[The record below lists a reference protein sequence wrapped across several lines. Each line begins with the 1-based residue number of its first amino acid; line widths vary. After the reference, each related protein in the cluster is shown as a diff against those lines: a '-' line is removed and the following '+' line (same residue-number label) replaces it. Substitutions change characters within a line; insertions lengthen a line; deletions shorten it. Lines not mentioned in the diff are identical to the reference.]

1 MSLPFI
7 GLSGKQKYWMTLLTD
22 LYIISACKVSISE
35 EYLQKW
41 WNANYEKWVSVGQMN
56 IKLLLETVTYIA
68 TVETVTCIKCNRN
81 SHVHNALQ
89 KIMWRKL
96 WSFQKCGE
104 KTNKVVHEKLT
115 LDWSDLI
122 IFKCFRVTFSLK
134 RKIIQFPLSFNLHFL
149 QKRAPKL
156 SICHLLTKRSVW
168 VFGVINRANGFSS
181 FQSYHEVVMNLFNSL
196 AKSCTLIWKYS

>member
-1 MSLPFI
+1 MSPPFI

-41 WNANYEKWVSVGQMN
+41 WNANYEKWVSVRQMN

-68 TVETVTCIKCNRN
+68 TIETVTCIKCNRN

-104 KTNKVVHEKLT
+104 KNNKVVHEKRT

-134 RKIIQFPLSFNLHFL
+134 RKIIQFPLSFNLHFQ
-149 QKRAPKL
+149 QKRVPKL
-156 SICHLLTKRSVW
+156 SICHLVMKRSVW
-168 VFGVINRANGFSS
+168 VFDVINRANGFSS